1 MDFLIHPKS
10 FETEMIIDNFKLLK
24 IEGSAFIYS
33 SHVCNEHNKIYTLSI
48 PRDIWRMRIMKTQLD
63 MNNTSDAT
71 ELKQRIFDQIL
82 NNRFVDKS
90 NIYDFE
96 RDYHELVEH
105 NFQHIEKTEKI
116 NQNIFYLS
124 HSCYWYY
131 KSDIISHILFNA
143 YFLLGKFAQL
153 SKVMGKLTLVVTHS
167 HPVLNYVL
175 DLLRSE
181 GFDILVNKENSQLIN
196 YGNTYIGQFVT
207 PELIST
213 SLYTSVFIRFILKKS
228 LKQKVILKTVPA
240 QKIILYNNQ
249 ENEILSNIDEIMKI
263 ANKFNYVPI
272 NLSNL
277 SILEIIHL
285 FNQATHLIIESGHL
299 LCHLLWNLKIKSV
312 IFVAS
317 KAPAYSASGYYINA
331 NKLFKESSLDY
342 INDLVSVSKPKI
354 VHDQFENLLENYPIS
369 LSFRSK
375 ENKQFNN
382 LTMLETAL
390 KDNEHLNKSNNI
402 VTYHNL
408 SSITNPFVG
417 NTIPAH

>member
-1 MDFLIHPKS
+1 MVI
-10 FETEMIIDNFKLLK
+10 
-24 IEGSAFIYS
+24 
-33 SHVCNEHNKIYTLSI
+33 
-48 PRDIWRMRIMKTQLD
+48 
-63 MNNTSDAT
+63 
-71 ELKQRIFDQIL
+71 
-82 NNRFVDKS
+82 
-90 NIYDFE
+90 
-96 RDYHELVEH
+96 
-105 NFQHIEKTEKI
+105 
-116 NQNIFYLS
+116 
-124 HSCYWYY
+124 
-131 KSDIISHILFNA
+131 
-143 YFLLGKFAQL
+143 
-153 SKVMGKLTLVVTHS
+153 THS

-213 SLYTSVFIRFILKKS
+213 SLYTSVFIRFILKQS

-331 NKLFKESSLDY
+331 NKLFKESSL
-342 INDLVSVSKPKI
+342 II
-354 VHDQFENLLENYPIS
+354 
-369 LSFRSK
+369 
-375 ENKQFNN
+375 
-382 LTMLETAL
+382 LT
-390 KDNEHLNKSNNI
+390 I
-402 VTYHNL
+402 
-408 SSITNPFVG
+408 
-417 NTIPAH
+417 